1 VKRADGNA
9 REAQLSRRRFLGRS
23 LRGAGGAAIALPF
36 LLSREGSSRAQ
47 VGAPPE
53 RLITIYFGL
62 GMPASLRSAGLT
74 GALAPLAPFASKLTM
89 IQGLDCHAD
98 SPNNGHSHGSAGF
111 ACGQSTPVVSSK
123 GGPSLDWV
131 VHEATRDPSGA
142 ETLLPTLSAGVSGG
156 DNLDESIRYNHSWR
170 GVNQPNLVILDT
182 LILFET
188 IFGAAPSLPPAGAG
202 DPAATLR
209 ARQRVSVLDAVL
221 ADYRH
226 VMGDACGYSMSVR
239 STIAN
244 HLETVRE
251 LERRAV
257 AIQMSLA
264 GQGPDRAAACQVPAV
279 APTQMHSFLGPPIGD
294 LAPKTTPYFDE
305 MWSVIVDLYVLA
317 LRCDLTRFGN
327 LMVISGG
334 DSYPFSSPNGNVDN
348 IHEGGFHLWFNTDVR
363 PIVADAVQWNMT
375 RIAAVLAQLD
385 DPAYRDV
392 DGGTLLDNTTVV
404 IGTELGD
411 DVVNH
416 GLSDMPF
423 WIAGGRGRFRAGE
436 LAVPG
441 RSDVDLYNTI
451 LRGLGVSTLFGDPA
465 YFQGLLPQILA

>member
-1 VKRADGNA
+1 MK
-9 REAQLSRRRFLGRS
+9 LSRRQFLGRS

-36 LLSREGSSRAQ
+36 LLSREGSSSAQ

-62 GMPASLRSAGLT
+62 GIPAILRNAGLT
-74 GALAPLAPFASKLTM
+74 GVLAPLAPFASKLT
-89 IQGLDCHAD
+89 IVQGLDCNAS

-111 ACGQSTPVVSSK
+111 ACGFGTPVVSSK

-131 VHEATRDPSGA
+131 VHEAFRDPAGA
-142 ETLLPTLSAGVSGG
+142 DTLLPTLSAGVSAG

-182 LILFET
+182 LALFET
-188 IFGAAPSLPPAGAG
+188 IFGAVPSLPPSGAGAA
-202 DPAATLR
+202 DPAAVLA
-209 ARQRVSVLDAVL
+209 ARQRVSVLDAVM

-226 VMGDACGYSMSVR
+226 VMSDAGGYSASVR
-239 STIAN
+239 ATISS
-244 HLETVRE
+244 HLDTVRE

-257 AIQMSLA
+257 AISLSLS
-264 GQGPDRAAACQVPAV
+264 GQGPTLSEACRTPGT
-279 APTQMHSFLGPPIGD
+279 APVQMHSFLGPPVGD
-294 LAPKTTPYFDE
+294 LAPKTTPYFDA
-305 MWSVIVDLYVLA
+305 MWSVMVDLYVLA

-334 DSYPFSSPNGNVDN
+334 DSYPFSSAAGQVDN
-348 IHEGGFHLWFNTDVR
+348 IHSNGFHLWFNPEVR
-363 PIVADAVQWNMT
+363 PIVADDIQWTMT

-385 DPAYRDV
+385 DPSYRDV
-392 DGGTLLDNTTVV
+392 DGATLLDNTTVV

-416 GLSDMPF
+416 GLTDMPF

-436 LAVPG
+436 LVIPG
-441 RSDVDLYNTI
+441 RSDVDFYNTI
-451 LRGLGVSTLFGDPA
+451 LRGLGVSTPFGDPA
-465 YFQGLLPQILA
+465 YFQGLLPQLLA